1 MARINVVS
9 DRDRLAKRRHPYFI
23 SLGSGRHL
31 GFRKMSIVGTWI
43 AMYRDSSNGKRST
56 HALGDFEELKPSE
69 RFDAAKEAAEA
80 WFKLIGAGIEKTDLT
95 IRDLCDEYAQYILTH
110 KGELASKDVSR
121 RFKQY
126 VLDDQKFA
134 NTELSKIRRRQ
145 IEDWRKKLSNTPI
158 TVQRK
163 LKAGES
169 PSPPKFRTSSSL
181 NRDMTCLR
189 AALNWALEKNWIS
202 DDRPWKVPL
211 KPIPNADRQR
221 QVKISRADVEL
232 LIDKAQPEI
241 VPLLRSLTYLPL
253 RPGAMASLIVSDFNQ
268 SNSVLTI
275 NKDKGHAARNLTLPP
290 EVSAFMKSQALGK
303 SPTDPLIGRLNG
315 NHWDKDTW
323 KDPVKEAVIAAGLPN
338 DESIYSLRH
347 IAITTLVQSGAD
359 LLSVAQVSG
368 TSLRMIEKNYGHLTP
383 RHSENVLS
391 LLTAK

>member
-1 MARINVVS
+1 MTRINVVS
-9 DRDRLAKRRHPYFI
+9 DRDRLAKRRQPYFV

-31 GFRKMSIVGTWI
+31 GFRKMSSVGTWI

-80 WFKLIGAGIEKTDLT
+80 WFKLIGAGIENTDLT
-95 IRDLCDEYAQYILTH
+95 VRDLCDAYTQFILTH
-110 KGELASKDVSR
+110 NGETASKDISR

-134 NTELSKIRRRQ
+134 DTELTKIRRKQ
-145 IEDWRKKLSNTPI
+145 IEEWRKKLTNTPI

-169 PSPPKFRTSSSL
+169 AAPPKLRTSSSL

-189 AALNWALEKNWIS
+189 AALNWALEKNWVS

-221 QVKISRADVEL
+221 QVKISREDVNL
-232 LIDKAQPEI
+232 MISKAQPEI
-241 VPLLRSLTYLPL
+241 VPLLTALTYLPL
-253 RPGAMASLIVSDFNQ
+253 RPGAMAALKVSDFNPQ
-268 SNSVLTI
+268 SSVLTI
-275 NKDKGHAARNLTLPP
+275 NKDKGHSTRNLTLPP
-290 EVSAFMKSQALGK
+290 VVSAFMKLQAEGK
-303 SPTDPLIGRLNG
+303 STTAPLIGRSNG
-315 NHWDKDTW
+315 NHWDKNSW
-323 KDPVKEAVIAAGLPN
+323 KDPVKEALIAAGLPN

-383 RHSENVLS
+383 KHSENVLS